1 MAAMS
6 AKQAE
11 EEGWIATTFER
22 KYYHRERVFIKRSL
36 RPHEYRTGFRGLHVP
51 RLGKERLMNEA
62 KSLQFIQQHTDIP
75 VPTVYCHFE
84 DDGAYYLITEYIEGV
99 SMSELLEGQKALVGE
114 ELERHLAK
122 LKTLKSCRLG
132 GPSGIIIPPYRVFQ
146 RTDMD
151 YWHLRASSQDTYVFC
166 HNDLSQQNVI
176 VDPHTLEIRGIIDW
190 EYAGF
195 FPPRFEYPFYRR
207 LGPSSAIND
216 EVDDSFDLLQFLQSE
231 ASDRTSEVS

>member
-6 AKQAE
+6 AKQTE

-22 KYYHRERVFIKRSL
+22 KYYHRERVLIKRSL
-36 RPHEYRTGFRGLHVP
+36 RPNEYRTGFRGLHVP

-75 VPTVYCHFE
+75 VPTVYCYFE

-99 SMSELLEGQKALVGE
+99 SMSELPEGQKAVVSE
-114 ELERHLAK
+114 ELESHLAK

-132 GPSGIIIPPYRVFQ
+132 DI
-146 RTDMD
+146 D

-166 HNDLSQQNVI
+166 
-176 VDPHTLEIRGIIDW
+176 IIDW

-195 FPPRFEYPFYRR
+195 FPPRFEYPFHRR
-207 LGPSSAIND
+207 LGPSSAIKG

-231 ASDRTSEVS
+231 ASHSS